1 MEVEAIAIQIVK
13 ILNVGMEKVCA
24 VFGHAMTV
32 KKVCQ
37 IVTINFLKFNPISS
51 LILIKVQKALFI
63 FWHSVIVSF

>member
-1 MEVEAIAIQIVK
+1 MEVEAITIQIVK

-37 IVTINFLKFNPISS
+37 RVTINFPKFEPISC
-51 LILIKVQKALFI
+51 LIIIKVLSSFLYSFI
-63 FWHSVIVSF
+63 E